1 MAHFAY
7 TRTPGTWT
15 ALSALS
21 HAEMED
27 IDTKLYKA
35 INGDEGGAWTPST
48 AIQIGG
54 AGFSFGGATGHRVIS
69 GSALYINSGA
79 AFQASSGATFTLDN
93 GVTVSVQAAFVAGGG
108 GTLTGTW
115 VHGGTNNVTGAG
127 HFSFDTG
134 TYAEFLSGSTLDVDV
149 GADVT
154 IALDHNTDH
163 IYWTGTGATARWYT
177 GSVLQ
182 TDAGASVTFNSAVT
196 LAGAVTLSGAMTCSE
211 PIDMSSNGTIGW
223 RAFLGTDA
231 DIPALSC
238 EAYDQVHVVASTPT
252 ANRTYTLIG
261 TAVEGQRFRISYLGA
276 SYKVTFVFN
285 GGGDSYELKN
295 VSGSYVFLELV
306 YISGAWRLVNFN
318 KVP

>member
-93 GVTVSVQAAFVAGGG
+93 GVTVSVQAQV
-108 GTLTGTW
+108 
-115 VHGGTNNVTGAG
+115 
-127 HFSFDTG
+127 
-134 TYAEFLSGSTLDVDV
+134 
-149 GADVT
+149 
-154 IALDHNTDH
+154 
-163 IYWTGTGATARWYT
+163 
-177 GSVLQ
+177 SVVSN
-182 TDAGASVTFNSAVT
+182 ASIRH
-196 LAGAVTLSGAMTCSE
+196 LPGLWPTLSPPSAPATS
-211 PIDMSSNGTIGW
+211 
-223 RAFLGTDA
+223 
-231 DIPALSC
+231 ALSA
-238 EAYDQVHVVASTPT
+238 EPRQGRPKTT
-252 ANRTYTLIG
+252 G
-261 TAVEGQRFRISYLGA
+261 
-276 SYKVTFVFN
+276 
-285 GGGDSYELKN
+285 
-295 VSGSYVFLELV
+295 
-306 YISGAWRLVNFN
+306 
-318 KVP
+318 

>member
-108 GTLTGTW
+108 GTLTGAWGFNGTHTVGATGALIFASGSEVTSAVGSQVALLIDGATSGLTW
-115 VHGGTNNVTGAG
+115 QNSAFCTWATGTNPTV
-127 HFSFDTG
+127 
-134 TYAEFLSGSTLDVDV
+134 
-149 GADVT
+149 
-154 IALDHNTDH
+154 
-163 IYWTGTGATARWYT
+163 
-177 GSVLQ
+177 
-182 TDAGASVTFNSAVT
+182 DAGATFTFNGTAT
-196 LAGAVTLSGAMTCSE
+196 HNGTTNLAGPVNLSGAMTCSE
-211 PIDMSSNGTIGW
+211 PIDMAGNGTIGW

>member
-1 MAHFAY
+1 MSHFAY

-21 HAEMED
+21 HAEMAD
-27 IDTKLYKA
+27 IDDKLYKA
-35 INGDEGGAWTPST
+35 INGDDGGAWTP
-48 AIQIGG
+48 AAALEIGG

-69 GSALYINSGA
+69 GSVLYINSGA
-79 AFQASSGATFTLDN
+79 TLQWNSGSTLDVRS
-93 GVTVSVQAAFVAGGG
+93 GVTVIFLSAITASAGGSLDGAWLHDGIHTVPTG
-108 GTLTGTW
+108 G
-115 VHGGTNNVTGAG
+115 AYE
-127 HFSFDTG
+127 FDP
-134 TYAEFLSGSTLDVDV
+134 GSTLDVDV
-149 GADVT
+149 GANVT
-154 IALDHNTDH
+154 IALDNGTDH
-163 IYWTGTGATARWYT
+163 INWTGTGATARWYT

-238 EAYDQVHVVASTPT
+238 EAYDQVHIVASTPS
-252 ANRTYTLIG
+252 ANRTYTLTG
-261 TAVEGQRFRISYLGA
+261 TPVDGQRFRISYLGS

-285 GGGDSYELKN
+285 GGADSYELKN
-295 VSGSYVFLELV
+295 VSGSYVFLELA
-306 YISGAWRLVNFN
+306 YISSSWRLVNFN
-318 KVP
+318 RVA